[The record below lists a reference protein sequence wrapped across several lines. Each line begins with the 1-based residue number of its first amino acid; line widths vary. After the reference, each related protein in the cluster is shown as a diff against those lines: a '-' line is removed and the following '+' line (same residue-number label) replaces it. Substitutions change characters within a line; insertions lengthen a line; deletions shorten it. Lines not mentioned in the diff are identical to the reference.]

1 MAKSRKMHRKIR
13 KKTRKFKKR
22 SRKFGYS
29 HDNRP
34 KIFNASM
41 HDGIL
46 LANDAFTWGG
56 NPLNHALNA
65 GSG

>member
-1 MAKSRKMHRKIR
+1 MRRKSRKL
-13 KKTRKFKKR
+13 KKR

-29 HDNRP
+29 HDNGP
-34 KIFNASM
+34 KVFNASM

-46 LANDAFTWGG
+46 LANDAFTWGS
-56 NPLNHALNA
+56 PLDRALNA

>member
-1 MAKSRKMHRKIR
+1 MRKSRKISKKSRR
-13 KKTRKFKKR
+13 KTRKLKKR

-29 HDNRP
+29 HDNGP
-34 KIFNASM
+34 KVFNASM

-46 LANDAFTWGG
+46 LANDAYTWGS
-56 NPLNHALNA
+56 PLERSLNS